1 MRIDIS
7 KKIIYG
13 FVFMILAF
21 TANAIYSI
29 HTVNRSKTVINES
42 INVVNPTLEA
52 IDEFVLL
59 VNRSKMLITNWVYLQ
74 SNETDKEALKHLI
87 SVEYPELKNRIL
99 LLAPRFRHEAFSFS
113 SLDSVFFI
121 FENLL
126 DVERGIMNELTSFD
140 DYEDPIKK
148 FMAEEA
154 IESEVLPQSSALI
167 ETLEELDEMLSLY
180 REASDLGMSHTF
192 SRLSRMTIILN
203 AALLV
208 LGLFTAF
215 TLSRSITRPIN
226 YLRGV
231 IERLGRGEVVAVDK
245 ARVSDD
251 EIGDMA
257 NSVALMAD
265 GFGNIAQFAENI
277 GKGSYDV
284 SFTPL
289 SEQDVLGNAL
299 IEMRDNL
306 RRVAEEDRKRN
317 WATSGMARFGEILRN
332 HSDNFG
338 KLADQVISNLV
349 KYIGANQ
356 GAIFIIDNQQ
366 QKDEPFMELAACYAW
381 DKKKFVEK
389 KIHRGEGLAGQAWIE
404 GGTIYLTE
412 VPDDYISITSG
423 LGDANPRSVIIV
435 PLKVNDEIHGV
446 IELASFRTYDVH
458 EIEFIER
465 VSESIAATISSVK
478 VNERTHRLLEEST
491 LMTEQLRAQEEEMRQ
506 NMEELQATQEKIHRD
521 QHDREVR
528 EKIVLNDMMVIE
540 FNKTFTI
547 RHVEANCRAIMGY
560 SPAEMEGRS
569 LRDFLHN
576 GADINRIQEK
586 VAEETYFN
594 GILRMKNRDG
604 SEVSLLCSAGLV
616 PDSINNDTLYALYA
630 EDVTDIFHPEEAQ
643 V

>member
-29 HTVNRSKTVINES
+29 YTVNRSKTVINES

-52 IDEFVLL
+52 IDDFVLL

-87 SVEYPELKNRIL
+87 SVEYPELKNRLI
-99 LLAPRFRHEAFSFS
+99 LLAPKFRHESFSFS
-113 SLDSVFFI
+113 SLDSVFFV

-126 DVERGIMNELTSFD
+126 DAERGIMNELASFD

-148 FMAEEA
+148 FMAEEV

-167 ETLEELDEMLSLY
+167 ETLDELDHLLSLY
-180 REASDLGMSHTF
+180 RQESDLGMSYTF

-226 YLRGV
+226 YIRGV

-257 NSVALMAD
+257 NSVARMAD

-284 SFTPL
+284 PFTPL
-289 SEQDVLGNAL
+289 SDQDVLGNAL
-299 IEMRDNL
+299 IDMRDNL

-338 KLADQVISNLV
+338 KLSDQVISNLV

-381 DKKKFVEK
+381 DKKKFLEK

-423 LGDANPRSVIIV
+423 LGEANPRSVIIV

-446 IELASFRTYDVH
+446 IELASFRTYDAH

-478 VNERTHRLLEEST
+478 VNERTQRLLEEST

-528 EKIVLNDMMVIE
+528 EKIVLNDMTVIE
-540 FNKTFTI
+540 FNKNFTI
-547 RHVEANCRAIMGY
+547 RHAEANCRSILGY

-576 GADINRIQEK
+576 GANINRIQEK
-586 VAEETYFN
+586 VAQETYFN
-594 GILRMKNRDG
+594 GILRMKNRNG
-604 SEVSLLCSAGLV
+604 SEVRLLCSAGLV
-616 PDSINNDTLYALYA
+616 PDSINNDALYALYA
-630 EDVTDIFHPEEAQ
+630 EDVTDIFHPEEAHA
-643 V
+643 